1 MKFNLICSDNP
12 WNFSDQL
19 NKGGKVKRG
28 ASSNY
33 STLTTQDL
41 INLPV
46 KDIAADNSIL
56 ALWTPSSLLQ
66 DGLNVMS
73 AWGYTQKQT
82 YIWVK
87 NKKFSL
93 ELLKSK
99 IFSIF
104 TKGIEFDTVVDEIA
118 GALDSFDL
126 NEVLAFGMGR
136 LFRQTHE
143 IALIGTR
150 GKVYNMLENKSQRSV
165 CFDSV
170 LKHSAKP
177 EHLQDRLD
185 IMFPDPTLNRLE
197 MFARRERKGWN
208 CIGNELSSS
217 ILHSSSFLGEDIRDA
232 IERLK
237 NV

>member
-1 MKFNLICSDNP
+1 MS
-12 WNFSDQL
+12 
-19 NKGGKVKRG
+19 KVKRS
-28 ASSNY
+28 AQSNY
-33 STLTTQDL
+33 STMTMQDI

-46 KDIAADNSIL
+46 KDIAADNSVL
-56 ALWTPSSLLQ
+56 ALWVPSSMIAEGLQ
-66 DGLNVMS
+66 IMS
-73 AWGYTQKQT
+73 SWGYSQKQIF
-82 YIWVK
+82 IWVK

-118 GALDSFDL
+118 AAIDSFNL

-143 IALIGTR
+143 LALIGTR
-150 GKVYNMLENKSQRSV
+150 GKVYGMLENKSQRSV
-165 CFDSV
+165 CFDPV

-177 EHLQDRLD
+177 EFLQDRLD
-185 IMFPDPTLNRLE
+185 LMFPDPSLNKLE
-197 MFARRERKGWN
+197 MFARRDRKGYT
-208 CIGNELSSS
+208 CVGNEAPST
-217 ILHSSSFLGEDIRDA
+217 FGEDIRDS

-237 NV
+237 NA